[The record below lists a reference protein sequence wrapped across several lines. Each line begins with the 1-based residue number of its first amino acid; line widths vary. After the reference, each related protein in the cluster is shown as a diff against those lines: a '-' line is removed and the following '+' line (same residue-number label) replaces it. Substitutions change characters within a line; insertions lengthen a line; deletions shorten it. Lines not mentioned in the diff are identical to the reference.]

1 MSLLF
6 LHGSQFIA
14 LRALF
19 GGGRASADELSLPS
33 FAPLPLGER
42 TRTCFV
48 LAAGV
53 EAGAGPVGRCPL
65 VFPDC
70 VAGIARPAT
79 AASDFRMV
87 LLDCEI
93 PSEGTDGE
101 GEKTGE
107 GFGGARM
114 VSDDDGERD
123 RHGNRR
129 RASLRERLSMQA
141 PHLHRASRF
150 PLPDICKPLSLSRM
164 PRPPTA
170 HIIGHPSPYSNPYRR
185 RLSTVPAELELGPD
199 SL

>member
-1 MSLLF
+1 M
-6 LHGSQFIA
+6 A

-48 LAAGV
+48 LPAGA
-53 EAGAGPVGRCPL
+53 EAGAGPAGRCPL

-87 LLDCEI
+87 VLDCQT

-107 GFGGARM
+107 GFEGAQI
-114 VSDDDGERD
+114 VSGDDGEQD

-164 PRPPTA
+164 PRPRTA
-170 HIIGHPSPYSNPYRR
+170 HIIGYPSPYSNPYRR
-185 RLSTVPAELELGPD
+185 RLPTVPAALEFSPD
-199 SL
+199 DL